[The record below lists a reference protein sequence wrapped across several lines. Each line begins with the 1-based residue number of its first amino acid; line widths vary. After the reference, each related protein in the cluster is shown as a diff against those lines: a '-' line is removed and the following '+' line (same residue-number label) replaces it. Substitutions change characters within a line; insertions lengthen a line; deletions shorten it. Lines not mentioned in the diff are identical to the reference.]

1 MQTCQTLN
9 QRCILRCLQDCF
21 GHGTHVSGIAGG
33 LTYGVA
39 KNVTLVAG
47 TGLTAKCSAHHGML
61 TEVQGRTLQHDYER
75 PCRLAALL
83 VPG

>member
-1 MQTCQTLN
+1 MLSVEPWRTTSLPNVECAITCA
-9 QRCILRCLQDCF
+9 LQDCF

-47 TGLTAKCSAHHGML
+47 AS
-61 TEVQGRTLQHDYER
+61 
-75 PCRLAALL
+75 
-83 VPG
+83 